1 MLTLLFRI
9 PAAAKKY
16 TAHLTWAFLFFI
28 AVIISSMSC
37 TKKDVC
43 QYCAEDNKWPVAN
56 AGKDTII
63 VSPSDNILLNGGAS
77 FDPDGNIIK
86 YEWYTVP
93 VFPFSSRST
102 IGDPNAKQTLV
113 TNLAPGIY
121 RFGLK
126 TTDDKGAYSSDTVT
140 IQIEDYNYPPHPIGC
155 YPWPYRELSWN
166 SDTTGFMRIGPLQD
180 WQFGIA
186 PEDNEGS
193 KWKVQLI
200 QESTNTAVF
209 LPYVKYDQITQ
220 TSPLI
225 FYTLSDLVSPGP
237 AEIPLGS
244 IYVLANLAQPSNID
258 YAEKVEL
265 VLYMKF

>member
-1 MLTLLFRI
+1 MITLLFQNNCT
-9 PAAAKKY
+9 AKKY
-16 TAHLTWAFLFFI
+16 TVHLTFVFLFFI
-28 AVIISSMSC
+28 AVIISSSSC
-37 TKKDVC
+37 TKKDDC
-43 QYCAEDNKWPVAN
+43 QYCAENNKWPVAN

-63 VSPSDNILLNGGAS
+63 VSPVDNILLNGIAS
-77 FDPDGNIIK
+77 FDRDGNIIK
-86 YEWYTVP
+86 YEWYTIP

-113 TNLAPGIY
+113 TNLSPGIY

-126 TTDDKGAYSSDTVT
+126 ATDDKGAYSYYTVT
-140 IQIEDYNYPPHPIGC
+140 IQIEDYKYPPHPIGF

-166 SDTTGFMRIGPLQD
+166 SDTTGFMGVGPLQD

-200 QESTNTAVF
+200 QQSTNTAVF
-209 LPYVKYDQITQ
+209 LPYVKYDQITP
-220 TSPLI
+220 TSPSI

-237 AEIPLGS
+237 GEIPLGS
-244 IYVLANLAQPSNID
+244 IYVLANLHNHQILITPKKWTSCC
-258 YAEKVEL
+258 
-265 VLYMKF
+265 M